1 MEKTINLSP
10 ELPSSAPI
18 LSVTLSERGHG
29 TPPGNRRVQMTTSR
43 MDKPDNELR
52 ETLEDRDPNKLN
64 QHIQIVWDDIIG
76 EPEGARSPECAWRLS
91 HICFRHA
98 RNLCY
103 TLLAVVAAPP
113 CAFLLGCGF
122 ACLAFECILTVC
134 CRAGRMGAATYTVGT
149 GELQILEEIVD
160 RPPDHQLFQALF
172 QQTEPVRVVVDG
184 KTQGSLI
191 TVIKKLVLS
200 EDSEATCKIDVVS
213 AKEYSFESCKRRIFS
228 LSLPHEPANCSDEER
243 TLFIRTVVDFT
254 QSQTVHALGT
264 LLRYMDL
271 HWSNWSMNLHGR
283 PEYISLKRISLKD
296 IVSIDEDTYKGLQIF
311 SSLSHPS
318 GFRRG
323 VRGTN
328 KEGLS
333 LFQLFSKCSSKV
345 GHRRMRVF
353 LRHPTT
359 DINILKKRQ
368 QAIAFFMRPQSDSLF
383 RNICASLRYV
393 KNVNGILTKIKALSA
408 KPYQWKSLYNT
419 LYHVVLICE
428 MCENTKNEYLGELA
442 AFDTNKLYEMALYMN
457 RIIDFDASKTEGK
470 FTVKAGVDPELDI
483 KKQTM
488 ASLHGLMTETAKV
501 ELERLPS
508 YVEECTM
515 MYMPHLGYLLGV
527 RGEELGSGDERK
539 ELPNMSIAHDMCV
552 ELDVVLGDTYPELAA
567 HETRVMMRL
576 TSVLLEHLHALTDL
590 VDRCAELDCIMTISK
605 VCKEYSFVQPSL
617 TEDKRLVIHEG
628 RHPLLLAAGEQAL
641 PNDLICC
648 ETRGYIKI
656 ISGPNASGKSVYIR
670 QTGLIVYLAHIGSF
684 VPAESAT
691 VGIVTHIFSRIQCT
705 ESIATHMSAF
715 LIDLRQMS
723 LAVRTCSSRSLVL
736 VEEAG
741 AGTAA
746 AGGLALQ
753 AAAIHSLT
761 THAPYT
767 LLATHS
773 DLRPYVIDSTRVTFM
788 YMDYV
793 IRNGEPVFLYK
804 AVEDDGGRGAKAEG
818 LALQVAA
825 SSGLPTVVLDRA
837 RDVLDAI
844 RTNSLP
850 QPNKKLTEKLN
861 KMTEIIKHE
870 LQADDV

>member
-1 MEKTINLSP
+1 MSETTKTVEKSN
-10 ELPSSAPI
+10 
-18 LSVTLSERGHG
+18 VTEFTSGRTDERYVIGKCHRNTEKG
-29 TPPGNRRVQMTTSR
+29 DTAEGMQETTEET
-43 MDKPDNELR
+43 DNE
-52 ETLEDRDPNKLN
+52 
-64 QHIQIVWDDIIG
+64 
-76 EPEGARSPECAWRLS
+76 
-91 HICFRHA
+91 
-98 RNLCY
+98 
-103 TLLAVVAAPP
+103 
-113 CAFLLGCGF
+113 
-122 ACLAFECILTVC
+122 ECILTVC

-149 GELQILEEIVD
+149 GELHILEEIVD

-172 QQTEPVRVVVDG
+172 HQTEPVRVVVDG
-184 KTQGSLI
+184 KAQGSFIAVL
-191 TVIKKLVLS
+191 KKLVFS
-200 EDSEATCKIDVVS
+200 DDTEARCKLDMVS
-213 AKEYSFESCKRRIFS
+213 AKEYNFEACKRRIFS
-228 LSLPHEPANCSDEER
+228 LSLPHEPVNCSDEER
-243 TLFIRTVVDFT
+243 TLFVRTVVDFSQT
-254 QSQTVHALGT
+254 QTVHALGAM
-264 LLRYMDL
+264 LRYLDL
-271 HWSNWSMNLHGR
+271 NWSNWSMNLHSR
-283 PEYISLKRISLKD
+283 PEYLSLKRISLQD

-318 GFRRG
+318 GFKRG

-359 DINILKKRQ
+359 DLKILKRRQ

-383 RNICASLRYV
+383 RNICASLRFV

-428 MCENTKNEYLGELA
+428 MCENTKNEYLEQLA
-442 AFDTNKLYEMALYMN
+442 SFDTNKLYEMALYMN

-470 FTVKAGVDPELDI
+470 FTVKAGVDSELDI

-508 YVEECTM
+508 YIEECTM

-527 RGEELGSGDERK
+527 RVWRDDLAPGDK
-539 ELPNMSIAHDMCV
+539 ELRHMRFMFQNNDYIHYKSKGCE
-552 ELDVVLGDTYPELAA
+552 ELDVLLGDTYPEVAA
-567 HETRVMMRL
+567 HETRIMMRL
-576 TSVLLEHLHALTDL
+576 TAVLLEHLHTLTDL
-590 VDRCAELDCIMTISK
+590 VDRCAELDCVMTISK

-617 TEDKRLVIHEG
+617 TAEKRLVIQQG
-628 RHPLLLAAGEQAL
+628 RHPLLLAAGDPAV
-641 PNDLICC
+641 PNDLRCS
-648 ETRGYIKI
+648 EHRGYIKI
-656 ISGPNASGKSVYIR
+656 ISGPNSSGKSVYIR

-761 THAPYT
+761 SLSPFT

-773 DLRPYVIDSTRVTFM
+773 DLRPYVIDNTRVTFM

-793 IRNGEPVFLYK
+793 IRDGEPVFLYR
-804 AVEDDGGRGAKAEG
+804 AVEDDGGRGAKADEG

-825 SSGLPTVVLDRA
+825 SSGLPAGVLDRA

-844 RTNSLP
+844 RSNSLP
-850 QPNKKLTEKLN
+850 QPNRKVTEKLN

-870 LQADDV
+870 LQADDI